1 MYLPDVPDIYIG
13 DDAVERVYL
22 GDELVWPT
30 DYESKYFT
38 LSIVSGGTLNI
49 ARTRNVNYTDSYRK
63 GAVVDYSINGGAW
76 ETSVPAGG
84 PYPTA
89 SEPSGLT
96 VNAGDIILFRGDYT
110 GRDSDMGQYYTLTFY
125 GSTCSFNAYGNINS
139 LIFGDAFSAHTGE
152 TVFDAYAHLFQ
163 NSMLLSAKHLVTPT
177 GQYQSWA
184 FFGTFYG
191 CTSLTEPPVIRCTEV
206 YDSAAFT
213 ETFCDCTN
221 LQKIIIPY
229 LDPVP
234 SEGFARW
241 ALNVPNTGT
250 FVKKAGVQYPT
261 YTPPNWAQNG
271 IPSGWTVVEA

>member
-1 MYLPDVPDIYIG
+1 MYLPDVPDIFIG

-22 GDELVWPT
+22 GPELVWPT
-30 DYESKYFT
+30 DYESQYFT

-49 ARTRNVNYTDSYRK
+49 ARTRNVNYTDSYKK

-84 PYPTA
+84 PYPLA
-89 SEPSGLT
+89 SEPSALT

-110 GRDSDMGQYYTLTFY
+110 GRDSDMGQYYTLTFA

-163 NSMLLSAKHLVTPT
+163 NSMLLSAKHLVTPKGPYT
-177 GQYQSWA
+177 AWA
-184 FFGTFYG
+184 FFETFYG
-191 CTSLTEPPVIRCTEV
+191 CSSLIEPPVIRGTEIDGSLPV
-206 YDSAAFT
+206 FT
-213 ETFCDCTN
+213 ETFCNCTG
-221 LQKIIIPY
+221 LQKIIVPY
-229 LDPVP
+229 LDTLRT
-234 SEGFARW
+234 EAFARW

-250 FVKKAGVQYPT
+250 FVKKAGVEYPT
-261 YTPPNWAQNG
+261 GA